1 MKGRIQMSG
10 FNPNEAIKKID
21 LTNEVTFIK
30 VIENY
35 VDSLTIPA
43 KEATTIV
50 SIKNSLSRLSE
61 SLLAKNEVISGINQY
76 FSEEVTADNS
86 PITTPL
92 PKVNGPKINQ
102 K

>member
-1 MKGRIQMSG
+1 MSG

-76 FSEEVTADNS
+76 FSEKAITDNS
-86 PITTPL
+86 PITTSL
-92 PKVNGPKINQ
+92 PKVNGPKINRM
-102 K
+102 

>member
-1 MKGRIQMSG
+1 MSG

-76 FSEEVTADNS
+76 FSEKATADNS
-86 PITTPL
+86 PITTSL
-92 PKVNGPKINQ
+92 PKVNGPKINRM
-102 K
+102 

>member
-1 MKGRIQMSG
+1 MSG

-43 KEATTIV
+43 KEATTII

-76 FSEEVTADNS
+76 FNSEEATSDNS
-86 PITTPL
+86 PITTSL
-92 PKVNGPKINQ
+92 PKVNGPKINR